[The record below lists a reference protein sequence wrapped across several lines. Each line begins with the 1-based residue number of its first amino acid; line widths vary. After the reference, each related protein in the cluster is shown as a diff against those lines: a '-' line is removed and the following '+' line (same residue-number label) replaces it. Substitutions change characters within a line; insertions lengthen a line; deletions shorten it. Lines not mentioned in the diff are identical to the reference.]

1 MCVSSWERERH
12 KDWQIQCYSL
22 CHCCVYVCAVFSI
35 FYKPYVACV
44 CVCVCVK
51 RLSVKVWGGWPDD
64 HPLLS
69 PSAGNTIMLTDTQ
82 NFRSTY
88 AYVHAFRHT
97 FDKCKGEYNF
107 FGDTFTDGVGQTVVR
122 NEIPFRFTQLVYLW
136 TSFQL
141 SNHIPKTGKM

>member
-1 MCVSSWERERH
+1 MCVSRRERERDI
-12 KDWQIQCYSL
+12 KTDRYSVIL
-22 CHCCVYVCAVFSI
+22 YVTAVCMCVQYSASSTNLML
-35 FYKPYVACV
+35 PV

-88 AYVHAFRHT
+88 AYVHASRHT